1 MEIKQ
6 NGFQV
11 FYDQDLDDEPV
22 QFEIQSKGYLY
33 GTILK
38 INNENEFQINFYD
51 SSRFKQDVDD
61 ELKMYSFF
69 YEENVVLVEKI
80 TKEKLLSAI
89 NDVFLGGVYKKMIP
103 VTQKEQKI

>member
-11 FYDQDLDDEPV
+11 FFDHNLDDVLV

-38 INNENEFQINFYD
+38 INNEKEYQINFYD
-51 SSRFKQDVDD
+51 SSRFKKFN
-61 ELKMYSFF
+61 ESTGCISKAF
-69 YEENVVLVEKI
+69 
-80 TKEKLLSAI
+80 
-89 NDVFLGGVYKKMIP
+89 
-103 VTQKEQKI
+103 